1 MVSISNRFLSWDVSS
16 SEICRDID
24 PRSDG
29 MILGLALSMDDRFAA
44 AYTIN
49 KQLVIIDIML
59 GHYIKVERVRTMTT
73 SSVVTVVEFH
83 SVASEI
89 KYFFATQ

>member
-59 GHYIKVERVRTMTT
+59 GHYIKVERVRTATT
-73 SSVVTVVEFH
+73 SIKGYIPVVKKIHPFASV
-83 SVASEI
+83 
-89 KYFFATQ
+89 

>member
-1 MVSISNRFLSWDVSS
+1 
-16 SEICRDID
+16 
-24 PRSDG
+24 

-59 GHYIKVERVRTMTT
+59 GHYIKVERVRTTTT
-73 SSVVTVVEFH
+73 SKTVG
-83 SVASEI
+83 A
-89 KYFFATQ
+89 

>member
-59 GHYIKVERVRTMTT
+59 GHYIKVERVRNSQYAERILNRIVKPLHQTLRLW
-73 SSVVTVVEFH
+73 
-83 SVASEI
+83 
-89 KYFFATQ
+89 FA